1 MSSDWIKMRTDLY
14 RDPKVCVM
22 ADLLMQSEGDLG
34 RHVNQNKQHDMCVTR
49 NVMRN
54 ATVGALLS
62 VWGVM
67 RMRGKSERSDLVCRG
82 VTISVIDDIADM
94 PGFGAAMESVGWAV
108 YTGEGV
114 AFPRFFEDHNVDP
127 EASAKSKSA
136 ERQKRFR
143 DRQKGNSD
151 ANSDVTRNVTRDVTV
166 THREEKSREEKKD
179 ITPVAT
185 TEKISIDASGKWD
198 GIPENLSATWREAYP
213 AVDVKAE
220 LAKAAAWIIA
230 NPKNKKSNYARFLTS
245 WLSRAQDG
253 AKRVG
258 GGTVNGTGQT
268 HDARY
273 VN

>member
-1 MSSDWIKMRTDLY
+1 MASDWIKMRTDLY

-34 RHVNQNKQHDMCVTR
+34 RHVNQNKQRDMCVTR

-67 RMRGKSERSDLVCRG
+67 RMRGKSERSDLICRG

-94 PGFGAAMESVGWAV
+94 PGFGEAMESVGWV
-108 YTGEGV
+108 LSMDEGLV
-114 AFPRFFEDHNVDP
+114 FPRFFEDNNVDP

-136 ERQKRFR
+136 ERQQRFR
-143 DRQKGNSD
+143 DRQKENSD

-166 THREEKSREEKKD
+166 THREEKRREEKKD
-179 ITPVAT
+179 LKPIAPI
-185 TEKISIDASGKWD
+185 EKISLDAGGKWQ
-198 GIPENLSATWREAYP
+198 GIPENLATTWNEACP

-245 WLSRAQDG
+245 WLTRAQDG
-253 AKRVG
+253 AKRTG
-258 GGTVNGTGQT
+258 SGPVNGNGQS